1 MARSARLA
9 TAFQFSDEPERSG
22 EPSTPEAF
30 RAAIHAALEQ
40 ESLRGAQEAAA
51 RGHARFPDDP
61 ELARLHRLL
70 TLPSPRSV
78 KKPLAPDRTA
88 AFKWLEEN
96 AADYRGQWVA
106 LSGTGV
112 VASAPSFGELQRA
125 VEALHLDSPSLAI
138 HVE

>member
-9 TAFQFSDEPERSG
+9 TAFHSFDEPERNR

-30 RAAIHAALEQ
+30 RAAVHAALEQ
-40 ESLRGAQEAAA
+40 ESLRGAQAIAAQ
-51 RGHARFPDDP
+51 GHARFPADP

-88 AFKWLEEN
+88 AFQWLEEN

-106 LSGTGV
+106 LSGTGL

-125 VEALHLDSPSLAI
+125 VEALRLDNPPLAL